1 MSKYLIKLGRNNK
14 PKVFDLV
21 PEESCIFYSII
32 SEYYDR
38 NNDSEF
44 IREGDSGYIIKIP
57 DFKIEDIKK
66 FMKRAKIDDIEDG
79 VFKFFL
85 YHVTSLEEE
94 KCLGAYD
101 DLMEYFVNLIKNS

>member
-21 PEESCIFYSII
+21 PEETCVFYNII
-32 SEYYDR
+32 SEYYSG
-38 NNDSEF
+38 ND
-44 IREGDSGYIIKIP
+44 DTGYIIKIP

-66 FMKRAKIDDIEDG
+66 FMKRVKIDDIEDG

-85 YHVTSLEEE
+85 YHATSLEEE

-101 DLMEYFVNLIKNS
+101 DLIEYFVNQIKNS